1 MEQVIDSIG
10 HWSCFYVFSK
20 SRLHWC
26 CSHIGILMLCL
37 GLSSAYNFRVDP
49 AKMADPLPSGSPQ
62 EASTP
67 EVVQIS
73 PTTELHETF
82 R

>member
-1 MEQVIDSIG
+1 
-10 HWSCFYVFSK
+10 
-20 SRLHWC
+20 
-26 CSHIGILMLCL
+26 MLCL